1 MAQIQKGT
9 TYSTGNATVTIDNL
23 NAHVDSASLLP
34 GAISDQ
40 NALAGNAAPATDQVL
55 ILASGQLKKASVVQ
69 ALGGVVPSE
78 LLNANNNLS
87 DLADVATAKANLSLN
102 LVENKSSAT
111 IRSEITSANVTSALA
126 YIPTSP
132 TELSTQINTRIAT
145 AQLGA
150 LNGVATLGPDGK
162 LTSNQVAA
170 LNSTAQL
177 AVLGTQALGAIGAQ
191 PLLSFPLTIAQGGT
205 GGTTSTG
212 TGSVVLQNSPALS
225 SPTFTSPTLGT
236 PLSGNL
242 SNCTALPA
250 SSITGILPVASG
262 GTGESTASGT
272 GPCVKRDNAFL
283 DQASLTAPF
292 ISGATL
298 SNPILGTPVSGNLSN
313 CTNIPVANATGTLP
327 VVNGGT
333 GQTTYSNGQLLIG
346 NGTGLTKA
354 TLTAGTNVSIT
365 NGAGSVTIAS
375 SVPAATTSQIGGF
388 IPGSGLTMSGN
399 VLNGIFPKAIVSF
412 SGIFADTIVVNANWS
427 RAAGLTPL
435 TISSV
440 GIVSAQNIKIGHR
453 IYFTSFSL
461 ASGTGTPSATIFYT
475 VASIIN
481 DDSFT
486 VSGGATTTAAT
497 GGCAYRKCL
506 THYADGVDSIIYS
519 NASANVGRYM
529 CNFSKNFSSP
539 AFLPMVSISQ
549 MAGSSGAA
557 GGISVRYVFYDEVG
571 AIYVERNLISFGFET
586 ANASAENS
594 LGYYSGIVAFGN
606 Y

>member
-9 TYSTGNATVTIDNL
+9 TYSTGNATVTIENL
-23 NAHVDSASLLP
+23 NQHVDNASLLP

-40 NALAGNAAPATDQVL
+40 NALAGNAAPSTDQVL
-55 ILASGQLKKASVVQ
+55 VLASGQLKKASVVQ

-87 DLADVATAKANLSLN
+87 DLASVSTAKTNLSLN

-111 IRSEITSANVTSALA
+111 IRSEITSANVTSALT
-126 YIPTSP
+126 YVPTSP
-132 TELSTQINTRIAT
+132 AELSAQIDTRIAT

-150 LNGVATLGPDGK
+150 LNGVATLGADGK

-191 PLLSFPLTIAQGGT
+191 PLLSFPLTVAQGGT

-212 TGSVVLQNSPALS
+212 TGAVVLQNSPTINT
-225 SPTFTSPTLGT
+225 PT
-236 PLSGNL
+236 
-242 SNCTALPA
+242 
-250 SSITGILPVASG
+250 
-262 GTGESTASGT
+262 
-272 GPCVKRDNAFL
+272 
-283 DQASLTAPF
+283 LTAP
-292 ISGATL
+292 T
-298 SNPILGTPVSGNLSN
+298 LGTPVSGNLSN
-313 CTNIPVANATGTLP
+313 CTELPASSVTGILP

-333 GQTTYSNGQLLIG
+333 GESTSTGTGSVVLSQSPTLTSASLTSPTLTTPALGTPASGNLSNCTNIPLGSVAGTLAVANGGTGQTTYGNGELLIG
-346 NGTGLTKA
+346 NGTSLTKA
-354 TLTAGTNVSIT
+354 ALTAGTNVSIT

-399 VLNGIFPKAIVSF
+399 VLNGIFPKAIASF

-435 TISSV
+435 TISSP
-440 GIVSAQNIKIGHR
+440 GIVSAQNIKVGHR
-453 IYFTSFSL
+453 IYFASFSL

-486 VSGGATTTAAT
+486 VSGGATTTVAT

-506 THYADGVDSIIYS
+506 MHYGDGVDSVIYS
-519 NASANVGRYM
+519 NAGASIGRYM
-529 CNFSKNFSSP
+529 CNFSRNFSSP
-539 AFLPMVSISQ
+539 AYIPMVGISQ
-549 MAGSSGAA
+549 MAGSSGVA
-557 GGISVRYVFYDEVG
+557 GGISVRYIAYDEVG
-571 AIYVERNLISFGFET
+571 SLYVERNSISFGFEAT
-586 ANASAENS
+586 NSSAENS
-594 LGYYSGIVAFGN
+594 VGYYSGIIAFGN